1 MVFGITPADLQTL
14 KVSVPA
20 VALRLCGIRRV
31 PPALP
36 ESAAVLACRQRI
48 LGLSK
53 SVTFNHVLLFVT
65 SFGVLSQLLLIR
77 TPFVTVT

>member
-1 MVFGITPADLQTL
+1 MLRSGGLGKELIVFGINPGDLQTL

-36 ESAAVLACRQRI
+36 ESAAVLVRRQRI

-53 SVTFNHVLLFVT
+53 CLDL
-65 SFGVLSQLLLIR
+65 
-77 TPFVTVT
+77 